1 MKRQNIT
8 IHGSTGTIGKNTLS
22 VIAKASNQY
31 KVFALSAKSKIN
43 TLFNQIKK
51 FSPKYAV
58 VISKEKANQLSNLCK
73 ENNLTTKILFGADS
87 YDRVS
92 SDSRVD
98 CVLSGISGTSALR
111 PTYTAIQSGKKL
123 LLANKESLIMSGEL
137 MIKAALKS
145 GSQIIPIDSEHNALF
160 QILSPLFKTSKID
173 LRKRDEISKIILTAS
188 GGPFLNFKRKDLR
201 YVTPDEATKHPN
213 WEMGKKISVDSATM
227 MNKGLEIIEAS
238 ILYGIDYSKIDVLIH
253 PQSIIHALVT
263 FSDGSTISH
272 LSNHDMKIPIS
283 YALSWPKRFDRKI
296 GKQYFSSIDKL
307 TLRQVKKREFPCLD
321 MCIESIK
328 IGKNA
333 PTIINAANEVAVE
346 HFLDHSVKFTDIP
359 IIIKTILDRSRFVR
373 LKNIDDVIECNKE
386 TRKLT
391 TKLIESRWK

>member
-73 ENNLTTKILFGADS
+73 ENNLTTKILFGAES

>member
-73 ENNLTTKILFGADS
+73 ENNLTTKILFGAES

-173 LRKRDEISKIILTAS
+173 LRDRDEISKIILTAS

-201 YVTPDEATKHPN
+201 HVTPDEATKHPN

-253 PQSIIHALVT
+253 PQSIIHALVS

-346 HFLDHSVKFTDIP
+346 YFLDHSVKFTDIP

>member
-8 IHGSTGTIGKNTLS
+8 IHGSTGTIGKNALS
-22 VIAKASNQY
+22 VIGNANDQY

-58 VISKEKANQLSNLCK
+58 VLTEKKATQLSNLCK
-73 ENNLTTKILFGADS
+73 EKNCTTKILYGADS
-87 YDRVS
+87 YDRIS
-92 SDSRVD
+92 SDNRVD

-137 MIKAALKS
+137 MLKAALKS

-173 LRKRDEISKIILTAS
+173 LRKRDEIAKIILTAS
-188 GGPFLNFKRKDLR
+188 GGPFLNFKKKDLKH
-201 YVTPDEATKHPN
+201 VTPDEATKHPN

-263 FSDGSTISH
+263 FNDGSTISH

-283 YALSWPKRFDRKI
+283 YALSWPKRFDRKV

-321 MCIESIK
+321 ICIESIK

-346 HFLDHSVKFTDIP
+346 HFLNHSVKFTDIP

-391 TKLIESRWK
+391 TKLIENRWK

>member
-1 MKRQNIT
+1 MRRQNIT
-8 IHGSTGTIGKNTLS
+8 IHGSTGTIGKNALS

-31 KVFALSAKSKIN
+31 EVFALSAKSKVN

-58 VISKEKANQLSNLCK
+58 VISKEKATQLSNLCR
-73 ENNLTTKILFGADS
+73 ENNLATKILYGADS
-87 YDRVS
+87 YDRIS

-160 QILSPLFKTSKID
+160 QILSPLFKTSNID
-173 LRKRDEISKIILTAS
+173 LRKKDEISKIILTAS
-188 GGPFLNFKRKDLR
+188 GGPFLNFKKKDLKH
-201 YVTPDEATKHPN
+201 VTPDEAINHPN

-238 ILYGIDYSKIDVLIH
+238 ILYGIEHSKIDVLIH

-346 HFLDHSVKFTDIP
+346 YFLDHSVKFTDIP

-391 TKLIESRWK
+391 TELIENRWK

>member
-58 VISKEKANQLSNLCK
+58 VISKEKATQLSHLCK

>member
-8 IHGSTGTIGKNTLS
+8 VHGSTGTIGKNALS
-22 VIAKASNQY
+22 VIGNANDQY

-43 TLFNQIKK
+43 TLFNQIKQ

-58 VISKEKANQLSNLCK
+58 VLTEKKASQLSNLCK
-73 ENNLTTKILFGADS
+73 QKNCTTKILYGADS
-87 YDRVS
+87 YDRIS
-92 SDSRVD
+92 SDHRVD

-137 MIKAALKS
+137 MLKAALKS

-173 LRKRDEISKIILTAS
+173 LRKRDEIAKIILTAS
-188 GGPFLNFKRKDLR
+188 GGPFLNFKKKDLK

-263 FSDGSTISH
+263 FNDGSTISH

-321 MCIESIK
+321 ICIESIK

-346 HFLDHSVKFTDIP
+346 HFLNHSVKFTDIP

-391 TKLIESRWK
+391 TKLIENRWK

>member
-1 MKRQNIT
+1 M
-8 IHGSTGTIGKNTLS
+8 
-22 VIAKASNQY
+22 
-31 KVFALSAKSKIN
+31 
-43 TLFNQIKK
+43 
-51 FSPKYAV
+51 
-58 VISKEKANQLSNLCK
+58 
-73 ENNLTTKILFGADS
+73 
-87 YDRVS
+87 
-92 SDSRVD
+92 
-98 CVLSGISGTSALR
+98 
-111 PTYTAIQSGKKL
+111 
-123 LLANKESLIMSGEL
+123 
-137 MIKAALKS
+137 
-145 GSQIIPIDSEHNALF
+145 
-160 QILSPLFKTSKID
+160 
-173 LRKRDEISKIILTAS
+173 TAS

>member
-58 VISKEKANQLSNLCK
+58 VISKEKAKQLSNLCK

>member
-188 GGPFLNFKRKDLR
+188 GGPFLNFKKKDLR

>member
-8 IHGSTGTIGKNTLS
+8 IHGSTGTIGKNALS
-22 VIAKASNQY
+22 VIGNANDQY

-43 TLFNQIKK
+43 TLLKQIEQ

-58 VISKEKANQLSNLCK
+58 VLTEKKASQLSNLCK
-73 ENNLTTKILFGADS
+73 EKNCTTKILYGADS
-87 YDRVS
+87 YDRIS
-92 SDSRVD
+92 SDNRVD

-137 MIKAALKS
+137 MLKAALKS

-173 LRKRDEISKIILTAS
+173 LRKRDEIAKIILTAS
-188 GGPFLNFKRKDLR
+188 GGPFLNFKKKDLK

-263 FSDGSTISH
+263 FNDGSTISH

-307 TLRQVKKREFPCLD
+307 TLRQVKKSEFPCLD
-321 MCIESIK
+321 ICIESIK

-346 HFLDHSVKFTDIP
+346 HFLNHSVKFTDIP

-391 TKLIESRWK
+391 TKLIENRWK

>member
-8 IHGSTGTIGKNTLS
+8 IHGSTGTIGKNALS
-22 VIAKASNQY
+22 VIGNANDQY

-43 TLFNQIKK
+43 TLFNQIKQ

-58 VISKEKANQLSNLCK
+58 VLTEKKASQLSNLCK
-73 ENNLTTKILFGADS
+73 QKNCTTKILYGADS
-87 YDRVS
+87 YDRIS
-92 SDSRVD
+92 SDNRVD

-137 MIKAALKS
+137 MLKAALKS

-173 LRKRDEISKIILTAS
+173 LRKRDEIAKIILTAS
-188 GGPFLNFKRKDLR
+188 GGPFLNFKKKDLK

-263 FSDGSTISH
+263 FNDGSTISH

-321 MCIESIK
+321 ICIESIK

-346 HFLDHSVKFTDIP
+346 HFLNHSVKFTDIP

-391 TKLIESRWK
+391 TKLIENRWK

>member
-8 IHGSTGTIGKNTLS
+8 IHGSTGTIGKNALS
-22 VIAKASNQY
+22 VIGNANDQY

-43 TLFNQIKK
+43 TLLKQIEQ

-58 VISKEKANQLSNLCK
+58 VLTEKKASQLSNLCK
-73 ENNLTTKILFGADS
+73 EKNCTTKILYGADS
-87 YDRVS
+87 YDRIS
-92 SDSRVD
+92 SDNRVD

-137 MIKAALKS
+137 MLKAALKS

-173 LRKRDEISKIILTAS
+173 LRKRDEIAKIILTAS
-188 GGPFLNFKRKDLR
+188 GGPFLNFKKKDLK

-263 FSDGSTISH
+263 FNDGSTISH

-321 MCIESIK
+321 ICIESIK

-346 HFLDHSVKFTDIP
+346 HFLNHSVKFTDIP

-391 TKLIESRWK
+391 TKLIENRWK

>member
-296 GKQYFSSIDKL
+296 GKQYFPSIDKL

>member
-1 MKRQNIT
+1 MVFD
-8 IHGSTGTIGKNTLS
+8 TL
-22 VIAKASNQY
+22 
-31 KVFALSAKSKIN
+31 
-43 TLFNQIKK
+43 
-51 FSPKYAV
+51 
-58 VISKEKANQLSNLCK
+58 
-73 ENNLTTKILFGADS
+73 
-87 YDRVS
+87 
-92 SDSRVD
+92 
-98 CVLSGISGTSALR
+98 LSGISGTSALR

-137 MIKAALKS
+137 MLKAALKS

-173 LRKRDEISKIILTAS
+173 LRKRDEIAKIILTAS
-188 GGPFLNFKRKDLR
+188 GGPFLNFKKKDLK

-263 FSDGSTISH
+263 FNDGSTISH

-321 MCIESIK
+321 ICIESIK

-346 HFLDHSVKFTDIP
+346 HFLNHSVKFTDIP

-391 TKLIESRWK
+391 TKLIENRWK

>member
-1 MKRQNIT
+1 MRRQNIT
-8 IHGSTGTIGKNTLS
+8 IHGSTGTIGKNALS

-31 KVFALSAKSKIN
+31 EVFALSAKSKVN

-58 VISKEKANQLSNLCK
+58 VISKEKATQLSNLCR
-73 ENNLTTKILFGADS
+73 ENNLTTKILYGADS
-87 YDRVS
+87 YDRIS

-160 QILSPLFKTSKID
+160 QILSPLFKTSNID
-173 LRKRDEISKIILTAS
+173 LRKKDEISKIILTAS
-188 GGPFLNFKRKDLR
+188 GGPFLNFKKKDLKH
-201 YVTPDEATKHPN
+201 VTPDEAINHPN

-238 ILYGIDYSKIDVLIH
+238 ILYGIDHSKIDVLIH

-346 HFLDHSVKFTDIP
+346 YFLDHSVKFTDIP

-391 TKLIESRWK
+391 TKLIENRWK

>member
-58 VISKEKANQLSNLCK
+58 VISKEKANKLSNLCK